1 MINSLKTDVDMMDRS
16 IRRSI
21 TGHFE
26 DNLVLEKRIEN
37 DKIMKWSSYPNP
49 IHEQLRHLDQES
61 NSFLKHLNTSNFGDS
76 PQFSCS
82 NMSQIQIGPV
92 KLPYIGGGES
102 PHRNW
107 LPSHSYTKT
116 TTHHYSASD
125 SNRYAIGV
133 GQTVSSQNLKA
144 TVSGGK
150 FSFSGVSTQ
159 EDRERIEFKCS
170 PNGKITK
177 VTPSKSS
184 FDDGDSQYNG
194 HYHRFRQKTFSTVKP
209 SFSNFYPSRNVVKNK
224 FPLPYTGIEHPFI
237 DGEGVA
243 TWRIDDKY
251 NDFEKSWLYSMP
263 DKFSLTT
270 NERPNYKKK
279 TKMDNK
285 MNKIVYDWLNTS
297 PYYSPTT
304 QAEHNVPIDLNR
316 EWIDKVKLEDQKFK
330 TEEFSFQKINKYY
343 AYLLPYYALK
353 DEFDNTL
360 IFESRFESGN
370 LRRAFKKSDT
380 EYELMLKTDHNTNNY
395 TQWFYFKVTNTRRG
409 VPYTFK
415 IINMVKPD
423 SLYNHG
429 MKVLSFSVKTRDIH
443 KAGWRRV
450 GKNISYTQNN
460 HKRKGSGS
468 YYTLSFTITFDYDHD
483 SVFFAHWFPY
493 TFTDLKYLLSE
504 VWTDS
509 LRCRI
514 RKTFLAR
521 TLAGNEF
528 EGVIITNFTSAPEDI
543 AERKWVV
550 ITGRVHPGESN
561 SSFIVEG
568 IIRYLVS
575 DESIAISLRNRFVFK
590 IVPMLNPDGVIVG
603 NYRCSLSGNDLN
615 RQWKNP
621 SPKLHPEIY
630 AVKEMFLKTLKW
642 REVYWYV
649 DCHGHSRK
657 KNAFM
662 YGWNNKSAIGYNKYK
677 EKAIPFMLSKN
688 SESFSFKDWNFIV
701 QKAREGTARF
711 IVHNEYNVV
720 NSYTLEASFFG
731 PENGLYQD
739 CHFTPTHLA
748 EIGKKFC
755 ITLKEYSDM
764 ISEPNGA
771 YSQKNTS
778 LGLQKVFQ
786 EIDNFFGT
794 GQDIQSSNYMKF
806 MSKGDESDS
815 ADDDEPEI
823 LNLERR
829 REFESRPSC
838 TVKSSQA
845 KKRK

>member
-1 MINSLKTDVDMMDRS
+1 MMNSLKPDVDLIDRS
-16 IRRSI
+16 IKRSI

-26 DNLVLEKRIEN
+26 DNLLLEKRIQNE
-37 DKIMKWSSYPNP
+37 KISKWSSYWNS
-49 IHEQLRHLDQES
+49 IYDQLRHLDQEP
-61 NSFLKHLNTSNFGDS
+61 NEVLKHVNASNLGDS
-76 PQFSCS
+76 PTFSCS
-82 NMSQIQIGPV
+82 NMSQISIGPV

-102 PHRNW
+102 PFSDG
-107 LPSHSYTKT
+107 LPSYTYEKT
-116 TTHHYSASD
+116 NTHHYSASD

-150 FSFSGVSTQ
+150 FSFSGVRCQ
-159 EDRERIEFKCS
+159 EDKERIEFKCS

-177 VTPSKSS
+177 VIPSK
-184 FDDGDSQYNG
+184 FTFEDGDPQYNG
-194 HYHRFRQKTFSTVKP
+194 HYHRFRQKTLSAVKP
-209 SFSNFYPSRNVVKNK
+209 SFWNFYPSKNLIKNK
-224 FPLPYTGIEHPFI
+224 FPLPYTGIEYPFI

-243 TWRIDDKY
+243 TWQIDDKY

-263 DKFSLTT
+263 EKFSLTP
-270 NERPNYKKK
+270 NDRPNYKKK

-285 MNKIVYDWLNTS
+285 MNKIVYDCLNTS

-304 QAEHNVPIDLNR
+304 QAEHNVAIDLNR
-316 EWIDKVKLEDQKFK
+316 EWVNNSTLEDQKFK
-330 TEEFSFQKINKYY
+330 TEDFSLRKDKFY

-360 IFESRFESGN
+360 VFESRFESGN
-370 LRRAFKKSDT
+370 LRRAFKKLDT
-380 EYELMLKTDHNTNNY
+380 EYELMLKTDYNTNNY
-395 TQWFYFKVTNTRRG
+395 TQWFYFKVSNTRRG

-429 MKVLSFSVKTRDIH
+429 MKVLSFSIKTRDIH
-443 KAGWRRV
+443 QAGWRRV

-460 HKRKGSGS
+460 YKRKGSGN
-468 YYTLSFTITFDYDHD
+468 YYTLSFTVTFDYDHD
-483 SVFFAHWFPY
+483 SVFFAHCFPY
-493 TFTDLKYLLSE
+493 TFTDLKYLLSD

-509 LRCRI
+509 LRWRI
-514 RKTFLAR
+514 RKTFLTR

-528 EGVIITNFTSAPEDI
+528 EGVIITNFTSRPEDI

-575 DESIAISLRNRFVFK
+575 DESAAISLRNRFVFK
-590 IVPMLNPDGVIVG
+590 IVPMLNPDGVIIG

-621 SPKLHPEIY
+621 SPKFHPEIY
-630 AVKEMFLKTLKW
+630 AVKEMFQKTLKW
-642 REVYWYV
+642 RDVYCYV

-662 YGWNNKSAIGYNKYK
+662 YGWNSKCAIGYSKYR

-688 SESFSFKDWNFIV
+688 SESFSFKDCNFTV
-701 QKAREGTARF
+701 QKTREGTARF
-711 IVHNEYNVV
+711 VVHNEYNVV
-720 NSYTLEASFFG
+720 NSFTLEASFFG

-739 CHFTPTHLA
+739 CHFTPTQLA

-755 ITLKEYSDM
+755 ITLNEYSEM
-764 ISEPNGA
+764 IRKPNSP
-771 YSQKNTS
+771 YSQKDIAFE
-778 LGLQKVFQ
+778 LQPIFQ
-786 EIDNFFGT
+786 EIDNYFGT
-794 GQDIQSSNYMKF
+794 GQDIQSKNYMKF

-823 LNLERR
+823 WNLEKRK
-829 REFESRPSC
+829 EYENRPSC